1 MSLFSPILLSVR
13 VAFLATAFTL
23 VVGLGLA
30 RLFASRAVPLRR
42 IWEALILLPMVFPPT
57 ITGYL
62 LLVALGKRSPL
73 GALLSQLGLSV
84 VFTWT
89 AAVIASFVVSLPLM
103 FQNCKAALRRRGSP
117 AGGRGPH
124 PWSAERS
131 GCSSASPSPWPRR
144 AS

>member
-57 ITGYL
+57 ITG
-62 LLVALGKRSPL
+62 
-73 GALLSQLGLSV
+73 
-84 VFTWT
+84 
-89 AAVIASFVVSLPLM
+89 
-103 FQNCKAALRRRGSP
+103 
-117 AGGRGPH
+117 
-124 PWSAERS
+124 
-131 GCSSASPSPWPRR
+131 
-144 AS
+144 